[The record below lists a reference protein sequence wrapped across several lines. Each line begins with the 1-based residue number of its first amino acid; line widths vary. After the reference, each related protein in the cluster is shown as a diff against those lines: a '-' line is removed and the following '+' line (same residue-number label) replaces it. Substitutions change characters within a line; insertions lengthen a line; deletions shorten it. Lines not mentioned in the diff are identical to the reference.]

1 MLPPDKLTGTRGN
14 AVALMYHA
22 VADGGVANGA
32 DPHYSLPARLFRLQ
46 LDEIGRRA
54 GGATSVRDW
63 LSSNRAE
70 SVLLTF
76 DDGHASDRRIV
87 TPMLVDRGM
96 RADFFINPA
105 NAGRPGYASWS
116 ELREMAAAG
125 MSIQSHG
132 YDHRYLT
139 QLEPGE
145 LRESLRAARLEIE
158 VRIGSPVSLL
168 APPGGRMPRGL
179 AAIAKECGYT
189 HVLNSQPGWLDGNTA
204 ACVLPRVAVT
214 VDVDQERF
222 SSWVDRQPGS
232 MLRQLVQYRAL
243 AIAKRVLGDDR
254 YERARER
261 ALAFRENR
269 A

>member
-1 MLPPDKLTGTRGN
+1 MLPRANATRFR
-14 AVALMYHA
+14 ADAIALMYHA
-22 VADGGVANGA
+22 VVGGKAAGGP
-32 DPHYSLPARLFRLQ
+32 DPHYSLPLAVLRRQ
-46 LDEIGRRA
+46 LDEIGCRA

-63 LSSNRAE
+63 LSSARPE

-76 DDGHASDRRIV
+76 DDGHASDRRLAM
-87 TPMLVDRGM
+87 PLLLERGM

-105 NAGRPGYASWS
+105 NVGRAGFASWP

-132 YDHRYLT
+132 YEHRYFTELA
-139 QLEPGE
+139 PGQ

-158 VRIGSPVSLL
+158 VRIGSPVFLL
-168 APPGGRMPRGL
+168 APPGGRMPRGF
-179 AAIAKECGYT
+179 AEIARGCGYT
-189 HVLNSQPGWLDGNTA
+189 HVLSSQPGWLRHEKD

-214 VDVDQERF
+214 AEVGEREF
-222 SSWVDRQPGS
+222 CRWLDGRRASI
-232 MLRQLVQYRAL
+232 LRQVVRYRAL
-243 AIAKRVLGDDR
+243 AIAKSVLGDAR